1 MVRVALLSLLLV
13 VLLLLLVPV
22 HGASSNRRRSKKPT
36 TEKDVKKTSKKQPT
50 LPTKRVPTS
59 SIDRDVN
66 DPFENFAKYL
76 VQSSTGKDK
85 NPELNKYDLD
95 RIRRAVKKLAKSQD
109 TLKTVDGAA
118 HQFRSTFSGSSTSLT
133 ARFDK
138 FMSGGQKKMKEAGN
152 FPYQDNFTLH
162 PTLL

>member
-1 MVRVALLSLLLV
+1 MLSRVAVLFLLLA
-13 VLLLLLVPV
+13 LLVSV
-22 HGASSNRRRSKKPT
+22 HGASNNRRRSKKAT
-36 TEKDVKKTSKKQPT
+36 TEKVIKKAPPT
-50 LPTKRVPTS
+50 LPSKRVSTSSS
-59 SIDRDVN
+59 SIDRDVD

-76 VQSSTGKDK
+76 VQSSSGKDK
-85 NPELNKYDLD
+85 NPELNKYDSD

-138 FMSGGQKKMKEAGN
+138 FMGGSQKKMKEAGTN
-152 FPYQDNFTLH
+152 HQTQSSHQPYYPNQ
-162 PTLL
+162 

>member
-1 MVRVALLSLLLV
+1 MAFRVF
-13 VLLLLLVPV
+13 VLLLLLLLLSVLVISV
-22 HGASSNRRRSKKPT
+22 HGASSNRRRSKKAT
-36 TEKDVKKTSKKQPT
+36 TEKKKSPA
-50 LPTKRVPTS
+50 LPTKKISTSS

-76 VQSSTGKDK
+76 MLSSSGKDK
-85 NPELNKYDLD
+85 NLELNKYDSD

-118 HQFRSTFSGSSTSLT
+118 HQLRSTFSGSSTSLT

-138 FMSGGQKKMKEAGN
+138 FMSGSQKKMKEAGIIPQRQPQTN
-152 FPYQDNFTLH
+152 
-162 PTLL
+162 PTLPP